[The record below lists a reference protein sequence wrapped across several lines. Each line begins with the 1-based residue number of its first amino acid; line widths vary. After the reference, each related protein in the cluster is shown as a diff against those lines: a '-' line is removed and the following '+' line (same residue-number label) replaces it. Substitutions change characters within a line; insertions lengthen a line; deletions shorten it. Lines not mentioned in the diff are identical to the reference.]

1 MIGAGKTTLL
11 KNICGLLIPE
21 RGEIR
26 VNNQT
31 MDAISLRQIVSYVD
45 QKSTILNGSI
55 MENIS
60 CFEERPEKQKVY
72 LLLEKLGLSKW
83 VEGLE
88 KGIDTILDSEDENLS
103 GGQRQRIA
111 IARALYQE
119 KPIIALDE
127 PTASLDSETKEQVID
142 LLEQV
147 KDNHIVI
154 IITHDTL
161 LLNRAEFECKM

>member
-1 MIGAGKTTLL
+1 MRK
-11 KNICGLLIPE
+11 
-21 RGEIR
+21 
-26 VNNQT
+26 
-31 MDAISLRQIVSYVD
+31 
-45 QKSTILNGSI
+45 
-55 MENIS
+55 
-60 CFEERPEKQKVY
+60 
-72 LLLEKLGLSKW
+72 
-83 VEGLE
+83 
-88 KGIDTILDSEDENLS
+88 DENVS

-154 IITHDTL
+154 IITHDTF